1 VELGDTLSI
10 CRGSREATARG
21 SIADATALPSAAN
34 SGHERGASEVGVLEI
49 LGFITLGIFLALM
62 LLTLFGYIRT
72 PVQTVLVLST
82 VLCLLV
88 GGVFRYFSQGWNA
101 VLLMPNEFLGGIIL
115 HPITALLTGL
125 FLAGGLKASGGFEA
139 LKVLLGYLRRSPLG
153 LVGTLVILINL
164 PVISSLPCGRI
175 LAAAL
180 LPLLFTFGFEGGLG
194 ILTKSQL
201 IVLIGAFTRNSM
213 GSCGPSPIG
222 GVGQIAEGFLGS
234 FFPTASD
241 GILRAPQ
248 AFALM
253 LGTAVV
259 ALFLKLVSQ
268 RLYPNDVSLRDAP
281 AGSRKEAM
289 EQPISAPLEGYLAL
303 VLFVAS
309 LLIAIFQPF
318 GKMPVQSVLVAGAL
332 LMIVVCRIRLRDLLE
347 GIILL
352 PVTAMAAGFLAAGAL
367 AATGGFTALGLA
379 LNSLVNIPVLGVA
392 GMLAIF
398 VQFQTILPLSCAR
411 ILTAALVPV
420 LYLFGPAKFA
430 FLDWSQLAIVMA
442 AYIINATT
450 SCGPSP
456 LGGGGMMGEGAMRA
470 ETGFIKGAYTFA
482 SMAIMAPIAAIY
494 MKFLNLSIFQP
505 DDPRFLRDIFTII
518 EFALVI
524 AGVNILFIFGGS
536 RLFGADANR
545 NFVIQTIGFMVSG
558 ALSGGILAFSLFEHN
573 IFAVLQGIIGGVVAA
588 LLIGLM
594 VPKTLS
600 RRMTATLSGPTI

>member
-1 VELGDTLSI
+1 M
-10 CRGSREATARG
+10 
-21 SIADATALPSAAN
+21 
-34 SGHERGASEVGVLEI
+34 EI
-49 LGFITLGIFLALM
+49 LGYITLTIFLGLM

-72 PVQTVLVLST
+72 PVQTVLVFST
-82 VLCLLV
+82 LLCLIV
-88 GGVFRYFSQGWNA
+88 GAGFRYAYSGWEA
-101 VLLMPNEFLGGIIL
+101 VMLMPNEFLGGIIL

-139 LKVLLGYLRRSPLG
+139 LKVLLQYLRRSPIG

-194 ILTKSQL
+194 ILTRTQL
-201 IVLIGAFTRNSM
+201 IVLIGAFTRNAM

-222 GVGQIAEGFLGS
+222 GVGQIGEGFLGS
-234 FFPTASD
+234 FFATASE

-248 AFALM
+248 AFSLM
-253 LGTAVV
+253 LGTAIV
-259 ALFLKLVSQ
+259 ALFLKFVSQ
-268 RLYPNDVSLRDAP
+268 RLYPDDVALRDAP
-281 AGSRKEAM
+281 LTAVSAGKEP
-289 EQPISAPLEGYLAL
+289 EIDAPLEGYLAL
-303 VLFVAS
+303 VIFVAS
-309 LLIAIFQPF
+309 LLTAIFQPF
-318 GKMPVQSVLVAGAL
+318 GKMPVQSVLVVGAL
-332 LMIVVCRIRLRDLLE
+332 LMIVVCRIRLTDLME

-367 AATGGFTALGLA
+367 AATGGFDALGVI
-379 LNSLVNIPVLGVA
+379 LNSLVAVPFLGVA

-420 LYLFGPAKFA
+420 LYLFGPAKFG
-430 FLDWSQLAIVMA
+430 FLDWPQLAIVMA

-456 LGGGGMMGEGAMRA
+456 LGGGGMMGEGTMRA

-482 SMAIMAPIAAIY
+482 SMAIMAPLAAIY
-494 MKFLNLSIFQP
+494 MKFLNLSVF
-505 DDPRFLRDIFTII
+505 DPSNENFVRDIVTIA

-524 AGVNILFIFGGS
+524 AVVNIAFILYGS
-536 RLFGADANR
+536 RLFGTDTSR
-545 NFVIQTIGFMVSG
+545 NFLIQLVGFLLAG
-558 ALSGGILAFSLFEHN
+558 ALSGGILAFALFEQN
-573 IFAVLQGIIGGVVAA
+573 TSAILQGIAGGLIAA
-588 LLIGLM
+588 LLIALM
-594 VPKTLS
+594 VPRTLS
-600 RRMTATLSGPTI
+600 RRMTATLSGPEI

>member
-1 VELGDTLSI
+1 MD
-10 CRGSREATARG
+10 
-21 SIADATALPSAAN
+21 
-34 SGHERGASEVGVLEI
+34 I
-49 LGFITLGIFLALM
+49 LGFITLGIFLGLM

-82 VLCLLV
+82 VLCLFV
-88 GGVFRYFSQGWNA
+88 GAGFRYAVYGMDA

-139 LKVLLGYLRRSPLG
+139 LKVILGYLRRSPIG

-180 LPLLFTFGFEGGLG
+180 LPLLFTFGFEGGMG

-201 IVLIGAFTRNSM
+201 IVLIGAFTRNAM

-234 FFPTASD
+234 FFPTASE

-253 LGTAVV
+253 LGTALV
-259 ALFLKLVSQ
+259 ALFLKFVSQ
-268 RLYPNDVSLRDAP
+268 RIYPNDVSLREAP
-281 AGSRKEAM
+281 PGSRKESF
-289 EQPISAPLEGYLAL
+289 EQPIMAPIEGYLAL
-303 VLFVAS
+303 VLFVLS
-309 LLIAIFQPF
+309 LLVAIFQPF
-318 GKMPVQSVLVAGAL
+318 GKMPVQTVLVAGAL
-332 LMIVVCRIRLRDLLE
+332 LMILVCRIRLRDLLE

-367 AATGGFTALGLA
+367 AATGGFNALGIL

-430 FLDWSQLAIVMA
+430 FLNWSQLAIVMA

-456 LGGGGMMGEGAMRA
+456 LGGGGMMGEGTMRA

-494 MKFLNLSIFQP
+494 MKFLNLSLFHP
-505 DDPRFLRDIFTII
+505 DDPHIMKDVVVII
-518 EFALVI
+518 EFAIII
-524 AGVNILFIFGGS
+524 AGVNVAFILGGS
-536 RLFGADANR
+536 RLFGPDANK
-545 NFVIQTIGFMVSG
+545 NFVIQTVGFIVSG
-558 ALSGGILAFSLFEHN
+558 AISGGILAFSLFEHN
-573 IFAVLQGIIGGVVAA
+573 VFAVVQGVVGGAIAA
-588 LLIGLM
+588 ILIGLM

-600 RRMTATLSGPTI
+600 RRMTATLGGPQI

>member
-1 VELGDTLSI
+1 M
-10 CRGSREATARG
+10 
-21 SIADATALPSAAN
+21 
-34 SGHERGASEVGVLEI
+34 EI
-49 LGFITLGIFLALM
+49 LGFITLTIFLGLM

-82 VLCLLV
+82 VLCLFV
-88 GGVFRYFSQGWNA
+88 GAVFRYAYQGLNS
-101 VLLMPNEFLGGIIL
+101 VMLMPNEFLGGIIL

-139 LKVLLGYLRRSPLG
+139 LKVLLRYLRKSPLG

-194 ILTKSQL
+194 LLTKAQL
-201 IVLIGAFTRNSM
+201 VVLIGAFTRNAM

-234 FFPTASD
+234 FFATASD

-248 AFALM
+248 AFSLM

-259 ALFLKLVSQ
+259 ALFLKMVSQ
-268 RLYPNDVSLRDAP
+268 KLYPNDVALRDAP
-281 AGSRKEAM
+281 VSSPGQRRTEP
-289 EQPISAPLEGYLAL
+289 EIIAPLEGYLAL
-303 VLFVAS
+303 VVFVIS
-309 LLIAIFQPF
+309 LLIAIFQPL

-332 LMIVVCRIRLRDLLE
+332 LMIVVCRIRLTDLLE

-367 AATGGFTALGLA
+367 AATGGFNALGVL
-379 LNSLVNIPVLGVA
+379 LNSLVNIPFLGVA

-420 LYLFGPAKFA
+420 LYLFGPAKFG

-456 LGGGGMMGEGAMRA
+456 LGGGGMMGEGTMRA

-482 SMAIMAPIAAIY
+482 SMAIMAPMAAIY

-505 DDPRFLRDIFTII
+505 SDPRFLGDIVTIG

-524 AGVNILFIFGGS
+524 AAVNILFISVGS
-536 RLFGADANR
+536 SVFSGNASK
-545 NFVIQTIGFMVSG
+545 NFVVQLMGFLFSG
-558 ALSGGILAFSLFEHN
+558 AIGGGILAFALFEHN
-573 IFAVLQGIIGGVVAA
+573 IWAILQGTAGGIFAA
-588 LLIGLM
+588 TLIGLM
-594 VPKTLS
+594 VPKMLS
-600 RRMTATLSGPTI
+600 RRMTATLNGPEV

>member
-1 VELGDTLSI
+1 MEFLGY
-10 CRGSREATARG
+10 
-21 SIADATALPSAAN
+21 
-34 SGHERGASEVGVLEI
+34 
-49 LGFITLGIFLALM
+49 ITLGIFLGLM

-82 VLCLLV
+82 VLCLII
-88 GGVFRYFSQGWNA
+88 GGVFRFIAYGWNSV
-101 VLLMPNEFLGGIIL
+101 VLLPNEFLGGIIL

-139 LKVLLGYLRRSPLG
+139 LKAILGYLRRSPIG

-259 ALFLKLVSQ
+259 ALFLKFVSQ
-268 RLYPNDVSLRDAP
+268 KLYPNDVALREAP
-281 AGSRKEAM
+281 AGMATQGGGSEIRIKV
-289 EQPISAPLEGYLAL
+289 PIQGFIALAI
-303 VLFVAS
+303 FVMS
-309 LLIAIFQPF
+309 LLIAIFQPL

-332 LMIVVCRIRLRDLLE
+332 LMIVVCRIRLNDLLE

-367 AATGGFTALGLA
+367 AATGGFVALA
-379 LNSLVNIPVLGVA
+379 SILNSLVSIKALGVA

-411 ILTAALVPV
+411 ILTAALVPT
-420 LYLFGPAKFA
+420 LYLFGPAQFN
-430 FLDWSQLAIVMA
+430 FLSWSQLAIVMA

-456 LGGGGMMGEGAMRA
+456 LGGGGMMGEGTMRA

-482 SMAIMAPIAAIY
+482 SMAVMAPMAAIF
-494 MKFLNLSIFQP
+494 MRFLNLSVFQP
-505 DDPRFLRDIFTII
+505 SDPGFARNIYMIGAL
-518 EFALVI
+518 ALVI
-524 AGVNILFIFGGS
+524 AGVNITFIFLGS
-536 RLFGADANR
+536 RIFNPNISR
-545 NFVIQTIGFMVSG
+545 NFFVQLLGFLFSG
-558 ALSGGILAFSLFEHN
+558 GLGGGILAFALFELDTTK
-573 IFAVLQGIIGGVVAA
+573 ICQGVFGGIIAA
-588 LLIGLM
+588 ALIGLM

-600 RRMTATLSGPTI
+600 KRLTATLSGTTL

>member
-1 VELGDTLSI
+1 M
-10 CRGSREATARG
+10 
-21 SIADATALPSAAN
+21 
-34 SGHERGASEVGVLEI
+34 EI
-49 LGFITLGIFLALM
+49 LGYITLFIFLGLM

-72 PVQTVLVLST
+72 PVQTVLVIST

-88 GGVFRYFSQGWNA
+88 GAAFRLVLQGWNA
-101 VLLMPNEFLGGIIL
+101 VMLMPNEFLGGIIL

-139 LKVLLGYLRRSPLG
+139 LKVILQYLRRSPIG

-180 LPLLFTFGFEGGLG
+180 LPLLFTFGFEGGMG

-201 IVLIGAFTRNSM
+201 IVLIGAFTRNAM

-222 GVGQIAEGFLGS
+222 GVGQIGEGFLGS
-234 FFPTASD
+234 FFTAASD

-248 AFALM
+248 AFAM
-253 LGTAVV
+253 MMGTAIV
-259 ALFLKLVSQ
+259 ALFLKFISQ
-268 RLYPNDVSLRDAP
+268 RLYPNDVSLREAP
-281 AGSRKEAM
+281 LSASAGESEEATL
-289 EQPISAPLEGYLAL
+289 SAPLEGYLAL
-303 VLFVAS
+303 VIFVVS
-309 LLIAIFQPF
+309 LLIAIFQPL
-318 GKMPVQSVLVAGAL
+318 GKMPVQTVLVAGAL
-332 LMIVVCRIRLRDLLE
+332 VMIVACRIRLNDLME

-367 AATGGFTALGLA
+367 AATGGFDALGTI
-379 LNSLVNIPVLGVA
+379 LNSLVGVPFLGVA

-420 LYLFGPAKFA
+420 LYLFGPAKFG

-456 LGGGGMMGEGAMRA
+456 LGGGGMMGEGTMRA

-482 SMAIMAPIAAIY
+482 SMAIMAPLAAIY
-494 MKFLNLSIFQP
+494 MKFLNLSVFEP
-505 DDPRFLRDIFTII
+505 TDPRFVRDALTIA
-518 EFALVI
+518 EFALAVV
-524 AGVNILFIFGGS
+524 AVNVAFIFLGSKMFGNDSSKNFWLQLAGFVLGGAVAGGVLAFA
-536 RLFGADANR
+536 LFEQNTGAILQGVA
-545 NFVIQTIGFMVSG
+545 
-558 ALSGGILAFSLFEHN
+558 GGI
-573 IFAVLQGIIGGVVAA
+573 VAA

-594 VPKTLS
+594 VPRTLS
-600 RRMTATLSGPTI
+600 RRMTATLSGPEL

>member
-1 VELGDTLSI
+1 
-10 CRGSREATARG
+10 
-21 SIADATALPSAAN
+21 
-34 SGHERGASEVGVLEI
+34 
-49 LGFITLGIFLALM
+49 
-62 LLTLFGYIRT
+62 
-72 PVQTVLVLST
+72 
-82 VLCLLV
+82 
-88 GGVFRYFSQGWNA
+88 
-101 VLLMPNEFLGGIIL
+101 
-115 HPITALLTGL
+115 
-125 FLAGGLKASGGFEA
+125 GLKASGGFEA
-139 LKVLLGYLRRSPLG
+139 LKALLVYLRKSPIG

-194 ILTKSQL
+194 ILSKSQI
-201 IVLIGAFTRNSM
+201 IVLIGAFTRNAM

-259 ALFLKLVSQ
+259 ALFLKFVSQ
-268 RLYPNDVSLRDAP
+268 KLYPNDVALREAP
-281 AGSRKEAM
+281 EGFDRANETVTQVKA
-289 EQPISAPLEGYLAL
+289 PIKGFLAL
-303 VLFVAS
+303 AIFVTS
-309 LLIAIFQPF
+309 LLIAIFQPL

-332 LMIVVCRIRLRDLLE
+332 FMILICRIRLNDLLE

-367 AATGGFTALGLA
+367 AATGGFSALA
-379 LNSLVNIPVLGVA
+379 SMLNSLVSIKALGVA

-411 ILTAALVPV
+411 ILTAALVPT
-420 LYLFGPAKFA
+420 LYLFGPAQFN
-430 FLDWSQLAIVMA
+430 FLSWSQLAIVMA

-456 LGGGGMMGEGAMRA
+456 LGGGGMMGEGTMRA

-482 SMAIMAPIAAIY
+482 SMAVMAPMAAIF
-494 MKFLNLSIFQP
+494 MKFLNLSVFQP
-505 DDPRFLRDIFTII
+505 SDPRFVRDIIMI
-518 EFALVI
+518 AVFAIAI
-524 AGVNILFIFGGS
+524 AGVNVFFIFLGS
-536 RLFGADANR
+536 KIFSPDASR
-545 NFVIQTIGFMVSG
+545 NFWVQLVGFLISG
-558 ALSGGILAFSLFEHN
+558 AMGGGILAFALFELEPTK
-573 IFAVLQGIIGGVVAA
+573 ILQGALGGIIAA
-588 LLIGLM
+588 ALIGLM
-594 VPKTLS
+594 VPRMLS
-600 RRMTATLSGPTI
+600 RRLTATLSGPNI

>member
-1 VELGDTLSI
+1 MEYLGYI
-10 CRGSREATARG
+10 
-21 SIADATALPSAAN
+21 N
-34 SGHERGASEVGVLEI
+34 
-49 LGFITLGIFLALM
+49 LGIFLALM
-62 LLTLFGYIRT
+62 LATLFGYIRT
-72 PVQTVLVLST
+72 PVQTVLVIST
-82 VLCLLV
+82 ILCLVV
-88 GGVFRYFSQGWNA
+88 GATFKYAAYGLDA

-139 LKVLLGYLRRSPLG
+139 LKVLLKFLRRSPIG

-201 IVLIGAFTRNSM
+201 IVLIGAFTRNAM

-234 FFPTASD
+234 FFATASD

-248 AFALM
+248 AFSLM

-268 RLYPNDVSLRDAP
+268 KIYPNDVSLREAP
-281 AGSRKEAM
+281 VSGTTQGVVEPEIK
-289 EQPISAPLEGYLAL
+289 APFQGYLAL
-303 VLFVAS
+303 VIFVVS
-309 LLIAIFQPF
+309 LLIAIFQPL

-332 LMIVVCRIRLRDLLE
+332 VMTLACRIRLNDLLE

-367 AATGGFTALGLA
+367 AATDGFKALGQI
-379 LNSLVNIPVLGVA
+379 LNSLVGAPFLGVA

-420 LYLFGPAKFA
+420 LYLFGPAQYD
-430 FLDWSQLAIVMA
+430 FLNWSQLAIVMA

-456 LGGGGMMGEGAMRA
+456 LGGGGMMGEGTMRA
-470 ETGFIKGAYTFA
+470 ETSFIKGAYTFA
-482 SMAIMAPIAAIY
+482 SMAIMAPMAAIF
-494 MKFLNLSIFQP
+494 MKFLNLAIFQP
-505 DDPRFLRDIFTII
+505 ADPRFMQDIKMIAL
-518 EFALVI
+518 FAVAI
-524 AGVNILFIFGGS
+524 AGVNILLLALGS
-536 RLFGADANR
+536 RLFHRDSPN
-545 NFVIQTIGFMVSG
+545 NYYIQLAGFFIAG
-558 ALSGGILAFSLFEHN
+558 ALSGAILAFAVFEVDSTK
-573 IFAVLQGIIGGVVAA
+573 ILQGAVGGLIAAA
-588 LLIGLM
+588 LIGFM

-600 RRMTATLSGPTI
+600 KRMTSTLSGSDI

>member
-1 VELGDTLSI
+1 
-10 CRGSREATARG
+10 
-21 SIADATALPSAAN
+21 
-34 SGHERGASEVGVLEI
+34 LEI
-49 LGFITLGIFLALM
+49 LGYITLTIFLGLM

-72 PVQTVLVLST
+72 PVQTVLVFST
-82 VLCLLV
+82 VLCLIV
-88 GGVFRYFSQGWNA
+88 GGIFKYIFEGWAA
-101 VLLMPNEFLGGIIL
+101 VALMPNEFLGGIIL

-139 LKVLLGYLRRSPLG
+139 LKVILKYLRRSPIG

-180 LPLLFTFGFEGGLG
+180 LPLLFTFGFEGGMGL
-194 ILTKSQL
+194 LTKSQL

-222 GVGQIAEGFLGS
+222 GVGQIGEGFLGS
-234 FFPTASD
+234 FFPTASE

-248 AFALM
+248 AFSLI
-253 LGTAVV
+253 LGTAIV
-259 ALFLKLVSQ
+259 ALFLKFISQ
-268 RLYPNDVSLRDAP
+268 RLYPNDVALREAP
-281 AGSRKEAM
+281 AGSLAGERAEP
-289 EQPISAPLEGYLAL
+289 EIHAPLEGYLAL
-303 VLFVAS
+303 VIFVVS
-309 LLIAIFQPF
+309 VLTAIFQPL
-318 GKMPVQSVLVAGAL
+318 GKMPVQSVLVAGAI
-332 LMIVVCRIRLRDLLE
+332 LMIVVCRIRLRDLME

-367 AATGGFTALGLA
+367 AATGGFDALGVI
-379 LNSLVNIPVLGVA
+379 LNSLVKVPFLGVA

-420 LYLFGPAKFA
+420 LYLFGPAKFG

-456 LGGGGMMGEGAMRA
+456 LGGGGMMGEGTMRA

-482 SMAIMAPIAAIY
+482 SMAIMAPMAAIY
-494 MKFLNLSIFQP
+494 MKFLNLSIF
-505 DDPRFLRDIFTII
+505 DVSSARLTADIVVIV
-518 EFALVI
+518 EFALLIV
-524 AGVNILFIFGGS
+524 AVNVTFIFAAS
-536 RLFGADANR
+536 RLFGSSSSR
-545 NFVIQTIGFMVSG
+545 NFSVQLGGFLLSG
-558 ALSGGILAFSLFEHN
+558 AMAGGILAFALFEHN
-573 IFAVLQGIIGGVVAA
+573 WPAIVQGIIGGAVAA
-588 LLIGLM
+588 ALIGLM
-594 VPKTLS
+594 VPRSLS
-600 RRMTATLSGPTI
+600 RRMTATLSGPEL

>member
-1 VELGDTLSI
+1 MEF
-10 CRGSREATARG
+10 
-21 SIADATALPSAAN
+21 
-34 SGHERGASEVGVLEI
+34 
-49 LGFITLGIFLALM
+49 LGFITLGIFIVLM

-72 PVQTVLVLST
+72 PVQTVLVFST
-82 VLCLLV
+82 VLCLII
-88 GGVFRYFSQGWNA
+88 GAVFRFVAYGWDS
-101 VLLMPNEFLGGIIL
+101 VILLPNEFLGGIIL

-125 FLAGGLKASGGFEA
+125 FLAGGLKASGGFDA
-139 LKVLLGYLRRSPLG
+139 LKAILGYLRRSPIG

-194 ILTKSQL
+194 ILSKSQL

-259 ALFLKLVSQ
+259 ALFLKFVSQ
-268 RLYPNDVSLRDAP
+268 KLYPNDVALRNAP
-281 AGSRKEAM
+281 EGFDIGKNSETQVKA
-289 EQPISAPLEGYLAL
+289 PIKGFIALAI
-303 VLFVAS
+303 FVTS
-309 LLIAIFQPF
+309 LLIAIFQPL
-318 GKMPVQSVLVAGAL
+318 GKMPVQSVLVTGAL
-332 LMIVVCRIRLRDLLE
+332 LMILICRIRLNDLLE

-367 AATGGFTALGLA
+367 AATGGFNALA
-379 LNSLVNIPVLGVA
+379 SMLNSLVSIKALGVA

-411 ILTAALVPV
+411 ILTAALVPT
-420 LYLFGPAKFA
+420 LYLFGPAQFN
-430 FLDWSQLAIVMA
+430 FLSWSQLAIVMA

-456 LGGGGMMGEGAMRA
+456 LGGGGMMGEGTMRA

-482 SMAIMAPIAAIY
+482 SMAVMAPMAAIF
-494 MKFLNLSIFQP
+494 MKFLNLSVFQP
-505 DDPRFLRDIFTII
+505 TDPRFARDIIMI
-518 EFALVI
+518 GAFAIAI
-524 AGVNILFIFGGS
+524 AGVNVFFIFLGS
-536 RLFGADANR
+536 KIFSPDASKNFWIQLAGFLF
-545 NFVIQTIGFMVSG
+545 SG
-558 ALSGGILAFSLFEHN
+558 AIGGGILAFALFELEPTK
-573 IFAVLQGIIGGVVAA
+573 ILQGALGGIIAA
-588 LLIGLM
+588 ALIGLM
-594 VPKTLS
+594 VPKMLS
-600 RRMTATLSGPTI
+600 KRLTATLSGPNV

>member
-1 VELGDTLSI
+1 M
-10 CRGSREATARG
+10 
-21 SIADATALPSAAN
+21 
-34 SGHERGASEVGVLEI
+34 EI
-49 LGFITLGIFLALM
+49 LGYITLAIFLGLM

-82 VLCLLV
+82 VLCLFV
-88 GGVFRYFSQGWNA
+88 GGAFRFAYWGWDS
-101 VLLMPNEFLGGIIL
+101 VMLLPNEFLGGIIL

-139 LKVLLGYLRRSPLG
+139 LKVLLQYLRRSPIG

-164 PVISSLPCGRI
+164 PVIASLPCGRI

-180 LPLLFTFGFEGGLG
+180 LPLLFTFGFEGGMG

-222 GVGQIAEGFLGS
+222 GVGQIGEGFLGS
-234 FFPTASD
+234 FFPTASE

-248 AFALM
+248 AFSLM
-253 LGTAVV
+253 LGTAIV
-259 ALFLKLVSQ
+259 ALFLKFVSQ
-268 RLYPNDVSLRDAP
+268 KLYPDDVSLREAP
-281 AGSRKEAM
+281 ASAVGGEEPEIHA
-289 EQPISAPLEGYLAL
+289 PIQGYLSL
-303 VLFVAS
+303 VIFVVS
-309 LLIAIFQPF
+309 LLVAIFQPF
-318 GKMPVQSVLVAGAL
+318 GKMPVQTVLVAGAL
-332 LMIVVCRIRLRDLLE
+332 LMIVVCRIRLNDLME

-367 AATGGFTALGLA
+367 AATGGFDALGVI
-379 LNSLVNIPVLGVA
+379 LNSLVNVPFLGVA

-411 ILTAALVPV
+411 ILAAALVPV

-442 AYIINATT
+442 AFIINATT

-456 LGGGGMMGEGAMRA
+456 LGGGGMMGEGTMRA

-482 SMAIMAPIAAIY
+482 SMAIMAPLAAIY
-494 MKFLNLSIFQP
+494 MKFLNLSVFQP
-505 DDPRFLRDIFTII
+505 SDPNFAKDIVVIGEFT
-518 EFALVI
+518 LVI
-524 AGVNILFIFGGS
+524 ALVNVLFVYVGGRVFS
-536 RLFGADANR
+536 QDSSR
-545 NFVIQTIGFMVSG
+545 NFFIQLVGFLLSG
-558 ALSGGILAFSLFEHN
+558 ALAGGVLAFALFEMN
-573 IFAVLQGIIGGVVAA
+573 FSAILQGITGGVIAA
-588 LLIGLM
+588 ALIGLM
-594 VPKTLS
+594 VPARLS
-600 RRMTATLSGPTI
+600 SRMTATLTGEAIEGVR